1 MGGVEGR
8 PVQIGGIAQ
17 PQGLPNLDTQALAQ
31 FLAALGTFLAMQ
43 LQDVMALA
51 AAKPLQIRCLGIGH
65 HQDPKAGWTGCFGRQ
80 KQLGPSLRRHKPRRG
95 RHRDHS
101 NRRHTHAR
109 DGGSLV
115 RLTQAANFQ
124 QRQAPLA
131 KMATFI
137 SLPMTLS
144 PSDHHG

>member
-1 MGGVEGR
+1 MMGVEGS
-8 PVQIGGIAQ
+8 PVQIVAIAQ

-43 LQDVMALA
+43 LQNVVALTV
-51 AAKPLQIRCLGIGH
+51 AKPIQIRFLGIGH
-65 HQDPKAGWTGCFGRQ
+65 HQDPKAGWSGCFSRQ
-80 KQLGPSLRRHKPRRG
+80 KQLGPPLRRHKPRR
-95 RHRDHS
+95 RLHSDHS

-115 RLTQAANFQ
+115 RLSQAADFQ
-124 QRQAPLA
+124 QGQASLA

-137 SLPMTLS
+137 SLAMTLPARS
-144 PSDHHG
+144 Q